1 MIEISLPSISNIRDF
16 GETPTSDGRRIAR
29 NRMIRSAKL
38 TKAQSEDLEYLKKE
52 HNLDTVIDLRTLRE
66 CEEAPDICG
75 DFRYLHMPIIETF
88 REGVTH
94 EKKKEPRRF
103 PEMTDIYIDIVSDPK
118 HIENMS
124 GILHAIMKRG
134 NEEGA
139 VLWHCSEGKDRCG
152 LISALILKIL
162 DVSDEI
168 IFEDYLAT
176 NKVNLPK
183 AEAMYERILSSHGEE
198 AARGI
203 YRAFIADEKYLK
215 AAFEKMGDNYFE
227 DELKIDQRTIEDFRD
242 SVLI

>member
-152 LISALILKIL
+152 LISALILKI
-162 DVSDEI
+162 VYSFNI
-168 IFEDYLAT
+168 
-176 NKVNLPK
+176 
-183 AEAMYERILSSHGEE
+183 
-198 AARGI
+198 
-203 YRAFIADEKYLK
+203 
-215 AAFEKMGDNYFE
+215 
-227 DELKIDQRTIEDFRD
+227 
-242 SVLI
+242 